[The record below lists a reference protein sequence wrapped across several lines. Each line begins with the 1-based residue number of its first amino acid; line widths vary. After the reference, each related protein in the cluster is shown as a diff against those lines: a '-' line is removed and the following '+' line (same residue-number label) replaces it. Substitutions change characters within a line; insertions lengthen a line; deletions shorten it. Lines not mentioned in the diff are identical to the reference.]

1 MINVGS
7 DLNVIPFVG
16 QVDDEE
22 RDEWLTALSLV
33 LPGERLVP
41 FSNLTNSEKTQATIA
56 IVANP
61 QPNEIEQ
68 LPNLLWIHSVWAGVE
83 RMLADLQGASFDIV
97 RLIDPELSRTMAEA
111 ALAWT
116 LYLHRDMPAYY
127 KQQQDQNWKA
137 LPYRKPSQKTVG
149 VLGLGSLGNAAS
161 KTLANAGFNVVG
173 WSRNKKNISGLKTF
187 EGPEGLK
194 STFEQSDIIVCLLPL
209 TDETRGL
216 IGEELLQL
224 MPRRGGIINFARGP
238 IINKSDLIAALDDGL
253 LAHAVLDVFD
263 QEPLPAGDPIW
274 AHPYVTVLPH
284 ISAPTDVQTASEI
297 VSTNIKN
304 YRLTGQVPASVDRL
318 KGY

>member
-7 DLNVIPFVG
+7 GLNVIPFVG
-16 QVDDEE
+16 QVDDDE
-22 RDEWLTALSLV
+22 RGDWLNALSLL

-41 FSNLTNSEKTQATIA
+41 FSNLTNAEKTEATIA

-127 KQQQDQNWKA
+127 RQQQDQNWKA
-137 LPYRKPSQKTVG
+137 LPYKKPSQKTVG

-161 KTLANAGFNVVG
+161 KTLANTGFNVVG

-194 STFEQSDIIVCLLPL
+194 STFAQSDIIVCLLPL

-216 IGEELLQL
+216 IGQELLQL
-224 MPRRGGIINFARGP
+224 MPSGGGIINFARGP
-238 IINKSDLIAALDDGL
+238 IINKTDLITALDDGH

-263 QEPLPAGDPIW
+263 QEPLPASDPFW
-274 AHPYVTVLPH
+274 VHPHVTVLPH

-304 YRLTGQVPASVDRL
+304 YRATGQVPACVDRL